1 MLSLSGQLPLKGLEE
16 AKRAEE
22 KTQSKEKG
30 EGETNA
36 GRPDPF
42 CFFTSAPFG
51 ALDTDVRTRA
61 CNTVFKNRR
70 PPLWKALSLSS
81 LKADQTLHPKAV
93 TWNRY
98 YKLI

>member
-36 GRPDPF
+36 GRPDLF

-51 ALDTDVRTRA
+51 ALDTDVRTLLELQNEHA
-61 CNTVFKNRR
+61 TQ
-70 PPLWKALSLSS
+70 S
-81 LKADQTLHPKAV
+81 LKTDGHLSG
-93 TWNRY
+93 
-98 YKLI
+98 KLFPSVL